1 MSLLDILDIFIKK
14 IILMKKRTTHTYTID
29 DKLYEEFEKIVREK
43 SINKSRLIETFI
55 EDFVKNNKEK

>member
-1 MSLLDILDIFIKK
+1 MSILDILDIFIKK
-14 IILMKKRTTHTYTID
+14 IILMKKRTTRTYTID
-29 DKLYEEFEKIVREK
+29 DKLYEQFEKIVREK